1 MFKKYQY
8 ISFLFLLFL
17 TMASFAQN
25 KSRKQLELDRNRI
38 KKEIKLV
45 NKLLF
50 AAKKSE
56 QNALEDLKDLNQKIS
71 IREKYI
77 STINLEVQSLSSDIA
92 IYEDDI
98 EQLDK
103 KLIKLK
109 NDYAEMIYRSYKS
122 KSQQS
127 NTLFLFSSKSFYQAY
142 KRVKYMKQYA
152 SFRKKQGEEVSLLT
166 KKLLRLKDS
175 LLTQKILKDTLLS
188 NEKEQQSKIEYE
200 KDDQQKLISELKTQE
215 KKYKKKLRLKQ
226 QEEKKISQRIDK
238 IIKEAIAKSNAKK
251 GVNKAKGFSM
261 TPEAKALAVRFEQ
274 NKGKLPWPLTSG
286 LIVRKFGKQPHPV
299 YPGNFINSTG
309 IHIATKKDSNAKAI
323 FNGEVLAIQ
332 TQSEGKKSVL
342 IRHGN
347 YISIYNNLESVY
359 VSDGE
364 KVNTGQALGKVFTD
378 RITGKT
384 KLIFVLSKN
393 TTRLNPTSWILKIN

>member
-1 MFKKYQY
+1 M
-8 ISFLFLLFL
+8 
-17 TMASFAQN
+17 
-25 KSRKQLELDRNRI
+25 R
-38 KKEIKLV
+38 
-45 NKLLF
+45 
-50 AAKKSE
+50 
-56 QNALEDLKDLNQKIS
+56 
-71 IREKYI
+71 
-77 STINLEVQSLSSDIA
+77 
-92 IYEDDI
+92 
-98 EQLDK
+98 
-103 KLIKLK
+103 
-109 NDYAEMIYRSYKS
+109 
-122 KSQQS
+122 
-127 NTLFLFSSKSFYQAY
+127 
-142 KRVKYMKQYA
+142 
-152 SFRKKQGEEVSLLT
+152 
-166 KKLLRLKDS
+166 
-175 LLTQKILKDTLLS
+175 
-188 NEKEQQSKIEYE
+188 KEQQSKIEYE

>member
-1 MFKKYQY
+1 MFNKHKY
-8 ISFLFLLFL
+8 ISLLFFLFLTL
-17 TMASFAQN
+17 TTSAQK
-25 KSRKQLELDRNRI
+25 KSRKQLELDRKRI
-38 KKEIKLV
+38 KNEIKMV

-56 QNALEDLKDLNQKIS
+56 KNALEDLKDLNQKIA
-71 IREKYI
+71 IREQYI
-77 STINLEVQSLSSDIA
+77 STINLEVESLTNDIA
-92 IYEDDI
+92 IYEDEI
-98 EQLDK
+98 KQLDK

-109 NDYAEMIYRSYKS
+109 EDYAEMIYKSYKS

-127 NTLFLFSSKSFYQAY
+127 STLFLFSSKSFYQAY

-152 SFRKKQGEEVSLLT
+152 SFRKKQGEEVYLLT
-166 KKLLRLKDS
+166 NKFLRLKES
-175 LLTQKILKDTLLS
+175 LLIRKSLKDTLLS
-188 NEKEQQSKIEYE
+188 NEKEQKSKIENE
-200 KDDQQKLISELKTQE
+200 KDDQNKIISELKNQE
-215 KKYKKKLRLKQ
+215 KKYKKRLRIKQ
-226 QEEKKISQRIDK
+226 QEERKITQRIDK

-251 GVNKAKGFSM
+251 GIKKAKGFSL
-261 TPEAKALAVRFEQ
+261 TPEAKALAVKFEQ
-274 NKGKLPWPLTSG
+274 NKGKLPWPVKSG
-286 LIVRKFGKQPHPV
+286 LIIRRFGKQPHPV
-299 YPGNFINSTG
+299 YSGNYINSTG
-309 IHIATKKDSNAKAI
+309 IHIATQKGSNAMAI
-323 FNGEVLAIQ
+323 FNGEILAIQ

-359 VSDGE
+359 VNDGQ
-364 KVNTGQALGKVFTD
+364 KIKTGQPLGKIFTD

>member
-1 MFKKYQY
+1 MFNKHKY
-8 ISFLFLLFL
+8 ISLLFFLFLTL
-17 TMASFAQN
+17 TTSAQK
-25 KSRKQLELDRNRI
+25 KSRKQLELDRKRI
-38 KKEIKLV
+38 KNEIKMV

-56 QNALEDLKDLNQKIS
+56 KNALEDLKDFNQKIA
-71 IREKYI
+71 IREQYI
-77 STINLEVQSLSSDIA
+77 STINLEVESLTNDIA
-92 IYEDDI
+92 IYEDEI
-98 EQLDK
+98 KQLDK

-109 NDYAEMIYRSYKS
+109 EDYAEMIYKSYKS

-127 NTLFLFSSKSFYQAY
+127 STLFLFSSKSFYQAY

-152 SFRKKQGEEVSLLT
+152 SFRKKQGEEVYLLT
-166 KKLLRLKDS
+166 NKFLRLKDS
-175 LLTQKILKDTLLS
+175 LLIRKSLKDTLLS
-188 NEKEQQSKIEYE
+188 NEKEQKSKIENE
-200 KDDQQKLISELKTQE
+200 KDDQNKIISELKNQE
-215 KKYKKKLRLKQ
+215 KKYKKRLRIKQ
-226 QEEKKISQRIDK
+226 QEERKITQRIDK

-251 GVNKAKGFSM
+251 GIKKAKGFSL
-261 TPEAKALAVRFEQ
+261 TPEAKALAVKFEQ
-274 NKGKLPWPLTSG
+274 NKGKLPWPVKSG
-286 LIVRKFGKQPHPV
+286 LIIRRFGKQPHPV
-299 YPGNFINSTG
+299 YSGNYINSTG
-309 IHIATKKDSNAKAI
+309 IHIATQKGSNAMAI
-323 FNGEVLAIQ
+323 FNGEILAIQ

-359 VSDGE
+359 VNDGQ
-364 KVNTGQALGKVFTD
+364 KIKTGQPLGKIFTD

>member
-1 MFKKYQY
+1 MFKKYPY
-8 ISFLFLLFL
+8 IFFLVILFL
-17 TMASFAQN
+17 TTPSFAQK

-38 KKEIKLV
+38 KKEIKMV

-77 STINLEVQSLSSDIA
+77 STINLEVESLSSDIA
-92 IYEDDI
+92 IYENDI
-98 EQLDK
+98 QQLDE
-103 KLIKLK
+103 KLMKLK
-109 NDYAEMIYRSYKS
+109 EDYAEMIYRSYKS
-122 KSQQS
+122 KSHQS
-127 NTLFLFSSKSFYQAY
+127 STLFLFSSKSFYQAY
-142 KRVKYMKQYA
+142 KRVKYMEQYA

-166 KKLLRLKDS
+166 KKLLLLKDS
-175 LLTQKILKDTLLS
+175 LLIQKVLKDTLLS
-188 NEKEQQSKIEYE
+188 NEEEQKSKIEYE
-200 KDDQQKLISELKTQE
+200 KDDQQKLISELKSQE

-251 GVNKAKGFSM
+251 GVKKAKGFSM